1 MSQIL
6 LVCAAMA
13 VGLVLRV
20 FRLGRDSVWRDEANT
35 WQLARSSW
43 ATIARDHQ
51 NHQPPLYYFFT
62 KAFVTV
68 FGDSEKALRL
78 PAALIGTLCIPVI
91 GLLAETVAGPTALVP
106 ASWTA
111 AVVPG
116 LVFYSRQAR
125 AYTLFA
131 ALAAL
136 ALLALAPVAAPAA
149 AFHRAPG
156 CLGAA
161 LVALLY
167 THPYGLLAWG
177 AIGLYVGG
185 GAALGVGE
193 ARPLLVE
200 WAVAGALFVPYAR
213 VLGRQVQTAFEE
225 FWIQRLGVAGIA
237 KVPGELLV
245 GPRAPKLLLY
255 AASLFAVAAVAAL
268 PPGWAIAAAVL
279 AVACWLAPAAS
290 AYLFRP
296 LFVPRYAIALQPLLV
311 VAVSA
316 IACRVPFAVAA
327 LVAGLL
333 VETIR
338 MLRAGTEKEDWRWAS
353 AHLVA
358 ARERGAAAV
367 VVNKTWDDPLESDAF
382 AYYARSEPLRRRA
395 LREPD
400 GTTRVELPEGHVAVL
415 LLPLGRLRD
424 AVVRAK
430 GNRTIV
436 DERRFRG
443 VLFLELR

>member
-1 MSQIL
+1 MTRIL

-13 VGLVLRV
+13 VGLLLRV
-20 FRLGRDSVWRDEANT
+20 LGLGRDSVWRDEANT

-62 KAFVTV
+62 KAFVSA
-68 FGDSEKALRL
+68 FGDSETALRL
-78 PAALIGTLCIPVI
+78 PAALIGTAGIPII
-91 GLLAETVAGPTALVP
+91 GLLAETVAGPAALVA
-106 ASWTA
+106 ASWVA
-111 AVVPG
+111 AVAPG
-116 LVFYSRQAR
+116 LVFYARQAR
-125 AYTLFA
+125 AYSLFAATA
-131 ALAAL
+131 ALAAT
-136 ALLALAPVAAPAA
+136 ALAPVAAPAGG
-149 AFHRAPG
+149 FHPATG
-156 CLGAA
+156 WLGASLA
-161 LVALLY
+161 ALLY
-167 THPYGLLAWG
+167 THPYGLLAWA
-177 AIGLYVGG
+177 AIGLYLGG
-185 GAALGVGE
+185 GAALGVGD
-193 ARPLLVE
+193 ARWLLVE
-200 WAVAGALFVPYAR
+200 WTLAGAVFLPYAR

-225 FWIQRLGVAGIA
+225 FWIQPLGVAGTA

-245 GPRAPKLLLY
+245 GPRAPVALLY
-255 AASLFAVAAVAAL
+255 AAGLLAGAGVAAL
-268 PPGWAIAAAVL
+268 APGWAILTAAV

-316 IACRVPFAVAA
+316 IACRVPLALPA

-333 VETIR
+333 AETIR
-338 MLRAGTEKEDWRWAS
+338 MLRAGTEKEDWRRAS

-382 AYYARSEPLRRRA
+382 TYYARSEPLRRRA
-395 LREPD
+395 LRDPD
-400 GTTRVELPEGHVAVL
+400 GTTRVELPDGHVAVL
-415 LLPLGRLRD
+415 LLPLARLRD

-430 GNRTIV
+430 GDRAIV
-436 DERRFRG
+436 DERRFKG
-443 VLFLELR
+443 VLYLELR